1 MTLSMLGTLSCY
13 MFINSFTPG
22 PGNVLAMN
30 TTSCFG
36 WKKGKK
42 LILGICCGYFLVQLL
57 CTIAL
62 YSLNMM
68 ISPALSILKYIGAL
82 YMVWLSMYIAISRP
96 TQTNVNKNPSFST
109 GFLLQFV
116 NVKVYFYV
124 CTLLTVYF
132 IPHIE
137 SIPLLILAGLGAAT
151 IGSAASLTWAFLG
164 VKLQANYEK
173 HYRLI
178 NGILALFLLY
188 CAWEI
193 VIQ

>member
-1 MTLSMLGTLSCY
+1 MTLSMLGILSCY

-22 PGNVLAMN
+22 PGNILAMN

-82 YMVWLSMYIAISRP
+82 YMVWLSMYIALRRN
-96 TQTNVNKNPSFST
+96 T
-109 GFLLQFV
+109 
-116 NVKVYFYV
+116 
-124 CTLLTVYF
+124 
-132 IPHIE
+132 
-137 SIPLLILAGLGAAT
+137 
-151 IGSAASLTWAFLG
+151 
-164 VKLQANYEK
+164 YEQY
-173 HYRLI
+173 HS
-178 NGILALFLLY
+178 
-188 CAWEI
+188 
-193 VIQ
+193 